1 MMKTIVLFLT
11 ASHAAQTVL
20 STTVDCAE
28 PCRNGLRGTNMNMA
42 ECLAKNC
49 GSLYGEVQVSLAD
62 NFIYN
67 DFNYGQCKQDK
78 PLDLCECKRACF
90 VQRGVPRKQRECTDG
105 CDDIHTSTSST
116 NEDEDTSTN
125 TKDES
130 VATAER
136 SNEDTESADE
146 LDADSYDEDESID
159 TEERTVTYD
168 DSDSADELEGG
179 AYDEDEDEDE
189 SMDTEEE
196 RSSTSDE
203 DSGDATSTANTD
215 QERDTYDEED
225 ESGVDTETDNNNPAD
240 VKAGAYEREY
250 RRMRK
255 VYV

>member
-11 ASHAAQTVL
+11 ASQAAQTVL

-49 GSLYGEVQVSLAD
+49 GSLYGEVPVSIAD

-67 DFNYGQCKQDK
+67 GFNYGQCKQDQ
-78 PLDLCECKRACF
+78 PSNVCECKRACF
-90 VQRGVPRKQRECTDG
+90 VKKSIPRKQRECNVG
-105 CDDIHTSTSST
+105 CDAIHTSTSST
-116 NEDEDTSTN
+116 NEDEDTST
-125 TKDES
+125 KDES

-136 SNEDTESADE
+136 SNEDTDSADE
-146 LDADSYDEDESID
+146 LNADSYDEDESID
-159 TEERTVTYD
+159 TEERTVTNE
-168 DSDSADELEGG
+168 DSYSSDEVEEG

-196 RSSTSDE
+196 WSSTSDE
-203 DSGDATSTANTD
+203 DSGDATSTYTANTD
-215 QERDTYDEED
+215 QEGDSYDEED

-240 VKAGAYEREY
+240 VKAGTYEREY

>member
-1 MMKTIVLFLT
+1 MKTIVLFLT

-20 STTVDCAE
+20 STTVDCSA
-28 PCRNGLRGTNMNMA
+28 PCRNGLRGANMNMA

-49 GSLYGEVQVSLAD
+49 GSLYREVPVSIAD

-67 DFNYGQCKQDK
+67 GFNYGQCKQDQ
-78 PLDLCECKRACF
+78 PLELCECKRACF
-90 VQRGVPRKQRECTDG
+90 VQRSVPRKQRECADI
-105 CDDIHTSTSST
+105 CDAIHTSTSST
-116 NEDEDTSTN
+116 NEDEDTST
-125 TKDES
+125 KDES

-136 SNEDTESADE
+136 SNEDIDSADE

-159 TEERTVTYD
+159 TEEKRTVTND
-168 DSDSADELEGG
+168 DSDSSDEVEGG
-179 AYDEDEDEDE
+179 AYEDEDE

-196 RSSTSDE
+196 WSSTSDE

-225 ESGVDTETDNNNPAD
+225 ESNVDTETDNNNPVD
-240 VKAGAYEREY
+240 VNAGAYEREY

>member
-1 MMKTIVLFLT
+1 MKTIVLFLT
-11 ASHAAQTVL
+11 ASQAAQTVL

-28 PCRNGLRGTNMNMA
+28 PCRNGLRGTNMKMA

-49 GSLYGEVQVSLAD
+49 GSLYREIPVSIAD

-78 PLDLCECKRACF
+78 PLELCECKRACF
-90 VQRGVPRKQRECTDG
+90 IKKGVPRKQRECTDI
-105 CDDIHTSTSST
+105 CDDIHTSTSSI
-116 NEDEDTSTN
+116 NEDEDTS

-136 SNEDTESADE
+136 SNEDTDSADE

-159 TEERTVTYD
+159 TEERTVTND
-168 DSDSADELEGG
+168 DSDSSDEVEEG
-179 AYDEDEDEDE
+179 AYDEDEDE
-189 SMDTEEE
+189 SRDTEEE

-215 QERDTYDEED
+215 QERDTFYEED
-225 ESGVDTETDNNNPAD
+225 ASNVDTETDNNNPAD
-240 VKAGAYEREY
+240 VKAGAYERY